1 MSRWSPAIVHCG
13 QASGSTLE
21 AQLHR
26 TQTQLLRCA
35 RDLDSTRD
43 LLYARESELGRLQRQ
58 LARYEE
64 RLEASL
70 LATEQRS
77 CELESVHLDT
87 VRRLMQA
94 AKFRDCET
102 GVHLRRISRLCGEA
116 ARHLEWPEEEAI
128 LVQEASALHD
138 IGKIG
143 ISDSILGKKGP
154 LDNDE
159 WDLMKT
165 HTIIGAQLLE
175 NSTSPLLECARD
187 IALSHHERWDGS
199 GYPYGLKGEAIPA
212 RARLVMLCDQYDA
225 LRSVRP
231 YKPAYDHTMAC
242 GILLEGDG
250 KTRPQH
256 FDPAFL
262 DLFSNIHPIFEAVWD
277 DLMLDESESIGGLL
291 YA

>member
-1 MSRWSPAIVHCG
+1 MANPRDGDADRGLS
-13 QASGSTLE
+13 LE
-21 AQLHR
+21 ARLDQA
-26 TQTQLLRCA
+26 QEKLLQYA
-35 RDLDSTRD
+35 RDLDTTRG
-43 LLYARESELGRLQRQ
+43 LLSQRETELARVQRQ
-58 LARYEE
+58 LSLYAE
-64 RLEASL
+64 RLEVSRR
-70 LATEQRS
+70 ATAQRS

-116 ARHLEWPEEEAI
+116 ARYLAWPEEEAL

-143 ISDSILGKKGP
+143 ISDSILGKEGP
-154 LDNDE
+154 LNDDE
-159 WDLMKT
+159 WQMMKT
-165 HTIIGAQLLE
+165 HTVIGAQLLE
-175 NSTSPLLECARD
+175 NSASPLLQCARE
-187 IALSHHERWDGS
+187 IALCHHERWDGS
-199 GYPYGLKGEAIPA
+199 GYPYGLVGDAIPP

-231 YKPAYDHTMAC
+231 YKPAYDHATAC
-242 GILLEGDG
+242 TILLEGDG

-262 DLFSNIHPIFEAVWD
+262 DLFSNIHTIFETAWD
-277 DLMLDESESIGGLL
+277 ELMLDDSETVAGLL